1 MEACSSLSGIIEPVA
16 RLINQFAKLPGIGQ
30 KTAQRLAFHV
40 IHMSDND
47 VEEFAKDLFYAKK
60 AAVYCPSCGNLMQQ
74 GEPLCGICADPVRDS
89 SLICVVSD
97 IKDVLAIE
105 KTREFKGV
113 YHVLHG
119 VISPMDGIGPDDIN
133 IAGLID
139 RLAGGTVAE
148 VILATNP
155 DVQGTATAAYIAKTI
170 RPLVSKITRIAHGVP
185 VGADLEYTD
194 EVTLSRAIEGRTL
207 Y

>member
-1 MEACSSLSGIIEPVA
+1 M
-16 RLINQFAKLPGIGQ
+16 RLINQFSKLPGIGH
-30 KTAQRLAFHV
+30 KTAQRLAFY
-40 IHMSDND
+40 IIGQTDD
-47 VEEFAKDLFYAKK
+47 EVEEFAKDLFYAKK
-60 AAVYCPSCGNLMQQ
+60 KAAYCPACGNLMQK
-74 GEPLCGICADPVRDS
+74 GECACTICADSARDA

-97 IKDVLAIE
+97 IRDVLAIE

-133 IAGLID
+133 IAGLLD
-139 RLAGGTVAE
+139 RLAKGSVGE

-155 DVQGTATAAYIAKTI
+155 DVKGTATAAYIAKTI
-170 RPLVSKITRIAHGVP
+170 RPLVSRVTRIAHGIP
-185 VGADLEYTD
+185 VGGDLEYTD
-194 EVTLSRAIEGRTL
+194 EVTLTRAIEGRTE

>member
-1 MEACSSLSGIIEPVA
+1 MSQIIEPVL
-16 RLINQFAKLPGIGQ
+16 RLINQFSKLPGIGY

-40 IHMSDND
+40 IHMEDD
-47 VEEFAKDLFYAKK
+47 EVEAFAKDLFYAKK
-60 AAVYCPSCGNLMQQ
+60 KAVYCPACGNLMQK
-74 GEPLCGICADPVRDS
+74 GEEACTICADSSRDKS
-89 SLICVVSD
+89 CVCVVSD

-105 KTREFKGV
+105 KTREYKGI

-133 IAGLID
+133 ISGLLD
-139 RLAGGTVAE
+139 RLAKEDVSE

-170 RPLVSKITRIAHGVP
+170 RPLGIRVTRIAHGVP
-185 VGADLEYTD
+185 IGGDLEYTD
-194 EVTLSRAIEGRTL
+194 EVTLMRALEGRTE

>member
-1 MEACSSLSGIIEPVA
+1 MSQIIEPVV
-16 RLINQFAKLPGIGQ
+16 RLINQFSKLPGIGY
-30 KTAQRLAFHV
+30 KTAQRLAFYV
-40 IHMSDND
+40 IGMSEEE
-47 VEEFAKDLFYAKK
+47 VEEFAKDMFYAKK
-60 AAVYCPSCGNLMQQ
+60 KAVFCNLCGNMMQK
-74 GEPLCGICADPVRDS
+74 GDEKCAVCADSNRNS
-89 SLICVVSD
+89 SIICVVSN

-105 KTREFKGV
+105 KIREYKGV

-119 VISPMDGIGPDDIN
+119 VISPMEGIGPDDIN

-139 RLAGGTVAE
+139 RLAKGDIKE

-170 RPLVSKITRIAHGVP
+170 RPLCDKITRIAHGVP
-185 VGADLEYTD
+185 IGADLEYTD
-194 EVTLSRAIEGRTL
+194 EITLLKAIEGRTD

>member
-1 MEACSSLSGIIEPVA
+1 MSHIIEPVL
-16 RLINQFAKLPGIGQ
+16 RLINQFSKLPGIGY

-40 IHMSDND
+40 INLSDEE

-60 AAVYCPSCGNLMQQ
+60 KAVFCAVCGNLMQK
-74 GEPLCGICADPVRDS
+74 GESSCIICEDSARDK

-105 KTREFKGV
+105 KTREYKGI

-133 IAGLID
+133 IAGLLD
-139 RLAGGTVAE
+139 RLAKGSVSE

-170 RPLVSKITRIAHGVP
+170 RPLGVRVTRIAHGVP
-185 VGADLEYTD
+185 IGGDLEYTD
-194 EVTLSRAIEGRTL
+194 EVTLMRAIEGRTE

>member
-1 MEACSSLSGIIEPVA
+1 MGPIIEPVL
-16 RLINQFAKLPGIGQ
+16 RLINQFSKLPGIGS
-30 KTAQRLAFHV
+30 KTAQRLAFY
-40 IHMSDND
+40 IIGLSDEE
-47 VEEFAKDLFYAKK
+47 VEAFAKDLFYAKK
-60 AAVYCPSCGNLMQQ
+60 KAVYCPVCGNLMQK
-74 GEPLCGICADPVRDS
+74 GDARCTVCADTARDFS
-89 SLICVVSD
+89 CVCVVSD

-105 KTREFKGV
+105 KTREYKGV

-139 RLAGGTVAE
+139 RLAKGDVAE

-170 RPLVSKITRIAHGVP
+170 RPLGVKTTRIAHGVP
-185 VGADLEYTD
+185 IGADLEYTD
-194 EVTLSRAIEGRTL
+194 EVTLTRALEGRTE